1 MKKKFQYKSEVQ
13 SIALIRKD
21 METLAETWEIPS
33 SETKQITLMIE
44 ELFSNIIR
52 FAFENKGD
60 HKIELTLSIDEG
72 IITLLIRDNGIPFNP
87 LEYNQDQLADPVS
100 MDDGGM
106 GLTLIRAFAD
116 SIEYSREE
124 QKNLL
129 LIQKTIRS
137 RPES

>member
-1 MKKKFQYKSEVQ
+1 
-13 SIALIRKD
+13 
-21 METLAETWEIPS
+21 
-33 SETKQITLMIE
+33 MIE